1 MVNVV
6 GDPII
11 SIWWYRPWIFTPVYT
26 ADLSLFPMNIMIY
39 VILLTITYLSLSFFE
54 NAFIYWMISFVV
66 ERVSSEK
73 LISRWSL
80 IRMLWKY
87 STVYHFLNDRLASS
101 DWTSLILPPRLGVC
115 AWRSLHIIVHSDI
128 SLAWVFTTL

>member
-11 SIWWYRPWIFTPVYT
+11 SIWWYRPWMFTPVYT

-87 STVYHFLNDRLASS
+87 STVYPLFNDRLART
-101 DWTSLILPPRLGVC
+101 DWTSLILPPILGVC
-115 AWRSLHIIVHSDI
+115 AWRSMYITFYPEI
-128 SLAWVFTTL
+128 SLVWLITSL